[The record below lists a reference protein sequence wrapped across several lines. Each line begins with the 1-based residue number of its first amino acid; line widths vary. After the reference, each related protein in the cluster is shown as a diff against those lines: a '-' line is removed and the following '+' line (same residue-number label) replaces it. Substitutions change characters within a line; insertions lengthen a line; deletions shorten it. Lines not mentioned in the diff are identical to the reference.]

1 MITTDSFKG
10 LIDKPVLASALSRL
24 LIHYESEWYGKLD
37 SEGKLPKWEALN
49 SEMTENANNIL
60 DYLTEGGEAKLDAYI
75 NTLETSKQQSEK
87 KVLKR

>member
-24 LIHYESEWYGKLD
+24 LIHYESEWYGKVD

-49 SEMTENANNIL
+49 SEIVTV
-60 DYLTEGGEAKLDAYI
+60 
-75 NTLETSKQQSEK
+75 NTPNLVHNSRRKSCC
-87 KVLKR
+87 LF